1 MKLIVINFDRGQTWW
16 MNALVNHHK
25 VCWICIEKKCVNCVM
40 FSHSKGFFSS
50 LCNAWAKSH
59 YFLILLSCWKFWG
72 FRRLRGGQ
80 AWILKRRHNQATLP
94 RPRLAPADH
103 RPSVWPSPSRSP
115 CANNV
120 ASNSGMLCLF
130 LLFFMSVVNTA
141 VSLYANGCECVNVD
155 CVWPPKFCTILL
167 WLY

>member
-1 MKLIVINFDRGQTWW
+1 MKLTVINFDWGQTWW

-72 FRRLRGGQ
+72 FHSNAQ
-80 AWILKRRHNQATLP
+80 AFASQELKVERTGPSTKKLPSLQAIDSFTIPIHLIKHLYEKNQIQIK
-94 RPRLAPADH
+94 
-103 RPSVWPSPSRSP
+103 S
-115 CANNV
+115 
-120 ASNSGMLCLF
+120 
-130 LLFFMSVVNTA
+130 
-141 VSLYANGCECVNVD
+141 
-155 CVWPPKFCTILL
+155 KFS
-167 WLY
+167 